1 MPSISSL
8 VDKQQFDTALDFI
21 SAQYEMRFDE
31 VKDKLHCISN
41 QIATN
46 NYQMTIVRSLTT
58 DDLDRI

>member
-31 VKDKLHCISN
+31 VKDKLHCI
-41 QIATN
+41 
-46 NYQMTIVRSLTT
+46 
-58 DDLDRI
+58 